1 MTVQI
6 TYDLANDCGVTA
18 EMIMEA
24 DGNTLKYGLEAA
36 TTTVTVRIL
45 DEFNN
50 EQVRRRLRKVR
61 QRLGSGPKSETR
73 LSLSKG
79 RNLAYYSEE
88 HPVKIDR
95 VLDIENNC
103 APGSNCLLVIST
115 ITALLDPNDDK
126 EKVKDAIVSGVQDSF
141 ADGSFYAALPAD
153 TVICPSA
160 RRYSI

>member
-73 LSLSKG
+73 LSLSEG

-153 TVICPSA
+153 TVICPSV